1 MFQTENKDVDAIMAI
16 LDYAVNQA
24 DIFNRFNVDIF
35 LLGYAFCI
43 RNDFVGKG
51 IRYEMLAGLERVLNA
66 LNINIM
72 VIATGDESTQRAAIY
87 AGFEEVYSVSFKHI
101 EEMINFDLKSAPS
114 NDFKILALGV

>member
-1 MFQTENKDVDAIMAI
+1 MAI
-16 LDYAVNQA
+16 LDCTVQEA
-24 DIFNRFNVDIF
+24 DIYNRYNVDIF

-43 RNDFVGKG
+43 RKDYVGKG
-51 IRYEMLAGLERVLNA
+51 IRYEMLAGLESVLNA

-72 VIATGDESTQRAAIY
+72 VLATGDDSTQRAAIY
-87 AGFEEVYSVSFKHI
+87 SGFEVIHSVSFEHI